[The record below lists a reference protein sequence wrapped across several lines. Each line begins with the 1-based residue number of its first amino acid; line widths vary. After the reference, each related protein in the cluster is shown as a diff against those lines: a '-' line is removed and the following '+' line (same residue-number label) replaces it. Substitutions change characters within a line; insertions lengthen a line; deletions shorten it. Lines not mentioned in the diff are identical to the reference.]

1 MKSIARLFN
10 AVATLAGSLE
20 SLAGLVDT
28 LSGKIRVQ
36 VNAEVLEAAAEVQ
49 ALPAPGDN
57 AAVAEPAS
65 RRKSKAT
72 S

>member
-20 SLAGLVDT
+20 GLAALVDT
-28 LSGKIRVQ
+28 LSGRLRQQ
-36 VNAEVLEAAAEVQ
+36 VAVEVIDLEPAQ
-49 ALPAPGDN
+49 LPGPGDN
-57 AAVAEPAS
+57 AAAAEPTS
-65 RRKSKAT
+65 RRKAKAA